1 MSDRDL
7 FPEQFPP
14 IPLDDV
20 ELAPRMGRYGDEP
33 TYERLV
39 LAAFSAALVVLLT
52 KIAAVLLIGNLLG
65 ATITV
70 QFFLG
75 FLPYFGVIAEPTTF
89 TSIVTFST
97 IAMITAGLIILVKP
111 VLQVGWHRQ
120 TIWGRGV
127 GLAIAAETFFLEALR
142 HWIWPAVLRWDWAW
156 LGGFELILGLVLLI
170 TALKQTDTR
179 TDNVRTASQTHVDPP
194 TEDIR

>member
-1 MSDRDL
+1 MSDREL
-7 FPEQFPP
+7 FPEEFPP

-20 ELAPRMGRYGDEP
+20 ELAPTLGGSHPAR
-33 TYERLV
+33 TYEKLV
-39 LAAFSAALVVLLT
+39 LAAFSAALTVLLT

-65 ATITV
+65 ATITI

-75 FLPYFGVIAEPTTF
+75 FLPYFGVIAEPSTF

-97 IAMITAGLIILVKP
+97 IAMITAGLILLIKP
-111 VLQVGWHRQ
+111 VLQVGWNRQ

-127 GLAIAAETFFLEALR
+127 GLGIAAETFFLEALR
-142 HWIWPAVLRWDWAW
+142 HWVWPSVLRWDWAW
-156 LGGFELILGLVLLI
+156 LGGFELILGLVLLV
-170 TALKQTDTR
+170 TALKQSQSQ
-179 TDNVRTASQTHVDPP
+179 TDNVRSASGAPVDT